1 MAFNESTIVIVGR
14 LGRDPEFRHTPNGTA
29 VLNGSVATTI
39 KLGSKEITN
48 WFSFSLW
55 EKFAEAMASRMS
67 KGDLVFIRGPLALE
81 EYDSKEGGKK
91 SKLVVYPDSV
101 ILLGKGT
108 GRSVAPDG
116 EQDPMEFPPRER
128 PASTGSGSPFGGG
141 RR

>member
-14 LGRDPEFRHTPNGTA
+14 LGRDPEFRHLANGTA

-67 KGDLVFIRGPLALE
+67 KGDLVYIRGPLALE
-81 EYDSKEGGKK
+81 EYANKEGEKRQ
-91 SKLVVYPDSV
+91 KLVVYPDSV

-116 EQDPMEFPPRER
+116 EEDPMEFPPRER
-128 PASTGSGSPFGGG
+128 PATSGGSPFGGG